1 MGPKDHKQKRSYLT
15 HSPCCPQGERQN
27 LEGMGET
34 AAYGAKRLHI
44 REDNIMPIVN
54 RWIPRPV
61 YVVVW
66 YICDKLPYVR
76 FYGFGIILLV
86 PTDYCIQFQ
95 GIYFEKLCISF
106 FNHSYHIIIIENKT
120 CISPTPIN
128 YATYWALFDPILLQ
142 KFSEQTMIILRH
154 VFVSSS
160 NQTNY

>member
-1 MGPKDHKQKRSYLT
+1 MCVGEATAHGAKRPHAREGLFDALSLLLMGREK
-15 HSPCCPQGERQN
+15 N

-86 PTDYCIQFQ
+86 LTDYCI
-95 GIYFEKLCISF
+95 
-106 FNHSYHIIIIENKT
+106 
-120 CISPTPIN
+120 
-128 YATYWALFDPILLQ
+128 
-142 KFSEQTMIILRH
+142 
-154 VFVSSS
+154 
-160 NQTNY
+160 